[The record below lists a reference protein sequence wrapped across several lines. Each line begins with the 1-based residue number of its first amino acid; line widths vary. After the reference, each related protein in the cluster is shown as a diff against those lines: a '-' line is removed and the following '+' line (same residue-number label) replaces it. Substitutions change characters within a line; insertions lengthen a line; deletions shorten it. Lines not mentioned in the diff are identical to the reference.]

1 MIEIPYGYA
10 VTHNE
15 VFLFALTGF
24 ILGTAITLMLV
35 AAVNRHKQREKLI
48 SQMCTKDKELYQKF
62 FRNL

>member
-1 MIEIPYGYA
+1 MIKIPYGYA

-15 VFLFALTGF
+15 LIFFVIIGMLMGIFFYSI
-24 ILGTAITLMLV
+24 ILMII
-35 AAVNRHKQREKLI
+35 NKHKQREKLI